1 MKQHAIAVEYG
12 AFLQEAKEL
21 ATFFSGKNWVV
32 EGEHEPG
39 LTQLEILANALALL
53 CERYEEALAESGLF
67 VEKSVIPELMDTFL
81 FGEDTAA
88 HAAKTFSTQPAGKEA
103 LCQDIESLPGVRRA
117 WVFWR
122 EKEAAPEMLVEFL
135 PVLDMEEKEEAFALN
150 TQTMG
155 LAYTRE
161 RKQSLL
167 EKAAARCRHLR
178 GVGQPP
184 LKVREV
190 RLAPLEGD
198 LSLTLPRLPDKTAIP
213 PLAAK
218 LLLAAEAFLRPRG
231 KPRAWAFPHEM
242 NAFLS
247 AKLAEEGMHGAFV
260 TVRLFAP
267 GKEAKAQGEYALA
280 EEEDA
285 FAFLPRHIRLFF
297 GTGSMELRP
306 KEIRQAEYF
315 SSLAQLAQKRP
326 LPKAAPEKQ
335 PRAPHTEEP
344 KLHEQFPQAY
354 GLMDETIG
362 DAVRQ
367 GEVRQLQGWLLLFE
381 QLLADALQPLK
392 NPQALFAPVVAKP
405 ETWFAVGGGALQ
417 SLLTQ
422 KEALQAGILKAAEEG
437 GFLLHS
443 SKLLLHLAALQG
455 EEAWFGHEA
464 FEAGGFEEACWPKLL
479 AYWLR
484 HLPWLNGCRL
494 GAGHAE
500 FGMSAGHFPSVLSP
514 MEARL
519 SMLLL
524 PYKGH
529 APPLARSFFDIQLT
543 CNPVTGEDEY
553 RCYMKDEEGKPR
565 IISLLAGQSQAEAA
579 RAGMLALHF
588 ARMPEH
594 YHRTKTGIKISWV
607 AALAGE
613 ENAACDAVRIRET
626 VAWAERM
633 LPPWLRV
640 LEYPLLG
647 EAHACEALVLVE
659 EEAIPPEWR
668 ADFLK
673 QVEAQTPAHLLL
685 HVVFLS
691 AKERRKAELLLHAST
706 QEGMPQGGWIHQQ
719 LTRFCEEKMAE
730 TGLGLK

>member
-1 MKQHAIAVEYG
+1 MKKHAIAVEYG

-21 ATFFSGKNWVV
+21 ATFFSGKNWAV
-32 EGEHEPG
+32 GSEHEPG
-39 LTQLEILANALALL
+39 LTQLEILSNALALV

-81 FGEDTAA
+81 FDEDATA
-88 HAAKTFSTQPAGKEA
+88 HAAKTFSTQPAGREE
-103 LCQDIESLPGVRRA
+103 LCEDIESLPGVRRA
-117 WVFWR
+117 WVFLR
-122 EKEAAPEMLVEFL
+122 EGKEEPEMRVEFL
-135 PVLDMEEKEEAFALN
+135 PVLDMGEGEEAFALDA
-150 TQTMG
+150 QTMG
-155 LAYTRE
+155 LAHTQK
-161 RKQSLL
+161 RKQNLL
-167 EKAAARCRHLR
+167 EKAATRCRHLR

-190 RLAPLEGD
+190 RFAPLEGD
-198 LSLTLPRLPDKTAIP
+198 LSLSLPKLPDKAVFP
-213 PLAAK
+213 SLAAK
-218 LLLAAEAFLRPRG
+218 LLLAAEDCLRPRG
-231 KPRAWAFPHEM
+231 KPRPLAAPHEM

-247 AKLAEEGMHGAFV
+247 ARLAEEGMRGACV

-285 FAFLPRHIRLFF
+285 FAFLPRHIRIFS
-297 GTGSMELRP
+297 GTSRVELSP
-306 KEIRQAEYF
+306 EEKRQAEYF
-315 SSLAQLAQKRP
+315 SRLAQLAQKRP
-326 LPKAAPEKQ
+326 LSKAAPEKQ
-335 PRAPHTEEP
+335 PRALHVEEP

-354 GLMDETIG
+354 RLLDKTIE

-381 QLLADALQPLK
+381 QLLADALSPLK
-392 NPQALFAPVVAKP
+392 TPQALFAPFVAKP
-405 ETWFAVGGGALQ
+405 ETWFAVEGGALQ
-417 SLLTQ
+417 SLLTP
-422 KEALQAGILKAAEEG
+422 KETYKAGVREAVEEG
-437 GFLLHS
+437 GFSLHS

-455 EEAWFGHEA
+455 EEAWFNQEA
-464 FEAGGFEEACWPKLL
+464 FAAGGFDEAHGPKLL

-500 FGMSAGHFPSVLSP
+500 FGMPTGHFPGLLSP
-514 MEARL
+514 LEARL

-524 PYKGH
+524 PYRGY
-529 APPLARSFFDIQLT
+529 APLVAHNFFDIRAT
-543 CNPVTGEDEY
+543 RNEVTGQEEY
-553 RCYMKDEEGKPR
+553 RCYIRDEGRKLR
-565 IISLLAGQSQAEAA
+565 MLSLLAGQSPAEAA

-588 ARMPEH
+588 ARIPEH

-607 AALAGE
+607 AALVEE
-613 ENAACDAVRIRET
+613 ENAASDAVRIRET

-633 LPPWLRV
+633 LPCWLRI

-647 EAHACEALVLVE
+647 AAHACEALLLVE
-659 EEAIPPEWR
+659 EEAVPPEWR

-673 QVEAQTPAHLLL
+673 RVEAQTPAHLLL

-691 AKERRKAELLLHAST
+691 AEERRKAELLLHAST
-706 QEGMPQGGWIHQQ
+706 QEGNQEGRWSHHQ

-730 TGLGLK
+730 AARHA